1 MVLRQPDSF
10 FTASLMSIT
19 MLHIAFAMGVGGAQC
34 KRSGW
39 LSVFIDD
46 SQLGYNTDTDAQSIT
61 HLQNRR
67 R

>member
-1 MVLRQPDSF
+1 
-10 FTASLMSIT
+10 
-19 MLHIAFAMGVGGAQC
+19 MLYIAFAMGVGGAQC